1 MAERLNNTMITFAL
15 TISYNG
21 QPFNGYA
28 KQPGQL
34 TVQGSLEEALSLV
47 FRQRIET
54 VCSGRTDSGVHAR
67 GQIVSFSIPEYAWEN
82 RNEYKVLRSLNALTH
97 ESIAIKKIERKS
109 NDFSAR
115 FSAVS
120 REYRY
125 FIATDPHGP
134 LLMED
139 FSWHLGKKL
148 DIAAMRKA
156 ARYLI
161 GEHDFKSF
169 CLAVSAERKPTHR
182 YVASLTIEPYE
193 VWGENLVCITI
204 VGNAFL
210 HSMVRTIVGT
220 LVMVGLGKREP
231 EWVKEVLEAR
241 SRSAAGENAPAQG
254 LVFWEVNYTG
264 KRFYDPNAKKLKEAN
279 KQIAQEEN
287 RQAPSNEK
295 KNTAK
300 ARRGLSDVLAD
311 YIPHKGA
318 EAEFVIPR
326 GENRE
331 EGDKVFS
338 EIKPEFAPKPR
349 RVNSLPNL
357 PQIDEELPPLDEM
370 APLNGAELANEAKPL
385 EEMGSSDEAAYLNK
399 EDSFNGTSAF
409 NEVSP
414 LDETGKLPLTLCA
427 WDTGKLE
434 PVTVANLKEGILP
447 PSEEAGSVS
456 EAAADKTGAVG
467 KSVSASKPASES
479 EADISKKE
487 AEQAMNNLR
496 ELERSESKVF
506 LKKIYPFQRK

>member
-1 MAERLNNTMITFAL
+1 MLTFAL

-34 TVQGSLEEALSLV
+34 TVQGSLEEALSLI

-67 GQIVSFSIPEYAWEN
+67 GQVVSFSIPESAWEN
-82 RNEYKVLRSLNALTH
+82 RSEYKVLRSLNALTH
-97 ESIAIKKIERKS
+97 ESIAIKKIEKKAP
-109 NDFSAR
+109 DFSAR

-125 FIATDPHGP
+125 FISTDPYAP

-148 DIAAMRKA
+148 NLDAMRKA

-169 CLAVSAERKPTHR
+169 CLAVSAEGKPTHR
-182 YVASLTIEPYE
+182 YVVSITIEPYE

-231 EWVKEVLEAR
+231 EWMKEVLEAR
-241 SRSAAGENAPAQG
+241 SRSAAGENAPAEG
-254 LVFWEVNYTG
+254 LVFWKVNYTG
-264 KRFYDPNAKKLKEAN
+264 KRYYDPSEKRIKE
-279 KQIAQEEN
+279 
-287 RQAPSNEK
+287 EK
-295 KNTAK
+295 KK
-300 ARRGLSDVLAD
+300 ALQVEKKKTNQKSHRGLSDVLAE
-311 YIPHKGA
+311 YIPHRGA

-326 GENRE
+326 GESRVANDE
-331 EGDKVFS
+331 VFS
-338 EIKPEFAPKPR
+338 EIKPGKPAC
-349 RVNSLPNL
+349 SIPDIKKKENL
-357 PQIDEELPPLDEM
+357 STVIPDIEKMDDEL
-370 APLNGAELANEAKPL
+370 
-385 EEMGSSDEAAYLNK
+385 
-399 EDSFNGTSAF
+399 F
-409 NEVSP
+409 V
-414 LDETGKLPLTLCA
+414 LDETGKLPLTLSA

-447 PSEEAGSVS
+447 PSE
-456 EAAADKTGAVG
+456 
-467 KSVSASKPASES
+467 KPASKQDSSKS
-479 EADISKKE
+479 ELEEINTSKKD
-487 AEQAMNNLR
+487 AKQAMSNLR
-496 ELERSESKVF
+496 ELERSDSEVF